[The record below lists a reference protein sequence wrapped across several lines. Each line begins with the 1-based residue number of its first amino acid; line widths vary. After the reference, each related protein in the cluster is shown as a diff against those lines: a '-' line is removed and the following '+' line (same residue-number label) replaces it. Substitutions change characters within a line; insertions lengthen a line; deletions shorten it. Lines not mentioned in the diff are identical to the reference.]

1 MQHKHKGGE
10 EMLPSS
16 ARFRDKGTKQLRFE
30 AHEHISAVLLIFF
43 KFFSPHHSSPPPPVP
58 TLSSPSLLRLY
69 FVLKQHDP

>member
-10 EMLPSS
+10 ETLPSS

-43 KFFSPHHSSPPPPVP
+43 FIF
-58 TLSSPSLLRLY
+58 LS
-69 FVLKQHDP
+69 